1 MSDVVKFSIDGRECM
16 AGKGTYL
23 LAAAKENG
31 VYIPSLC
38 NIEGLKPRGACRMCS
53 VKVNGKFMTA
63 CTTPVSDGMEVVS
76 ETDEINDIRKAIVEM
91 LFAEGNHFC
100 PACERSGSCD
110 LQALAYRFR
119 VTVPRYLYHFPVRA
133 VEASNAKLIKD
144 HNRCILCKRC
154 IRAIKN
160 EDGKSLFAF
169 KRRAHRV
176 EINIDTTLARDI
188 SDDLARKA
196 AEICPVGAL
205 LLRDVAYEI
214 PIGNRVYDKTQIG
227 DSIEQSVR

>member
-1 MSDVVKFSIDGRECM
+1 MSDIVNFTIDGKECM
-16 AGKGTYL
+16 AEQGTYL
-23 LAAAKENG
+23 LAAARENG

-38 NIEGLKPRGACRMCS
+38 NIEGVKPRGACRICS

-63 CTTPVSDGMEVVS
+63 CTTPVTSGMEVVS
-76 ETDEINDIRKAIVEM
+76 ETREIADIRKAIIEM

-100 PACERSGSCD
+100 PACERSGSCE

-133 VEASNAKLIKD
+133 VEASNPKLIKD

-169 KRRAHRV
+169 KRRAQRV
-176 EINIDTTLARDI
+176 EINIDTRLAQDI
-188 SDDLARKA
+188 SDELARKA
-196 AEICPVGAL
+196 AQICPVGAL
-205 LLRDVAYEI
+205 LLRDAGYET
-214 PIGNRVYDKTQIG
+214 PIGKREFDARPIG
-227 DSIEQSVR
+227 SDVNGSVR